1 MRLTK
6 SKILDL
12 YLGLDKNIEKFV
24 QQIIALG
31 VLKIGHGSYKLVY
44 SKNKLSYVVKV
55 ANSLN
60 DEFARLPSKLKNF
73 YIKPYYIDENI
84 VIQQRADTKQA
95 SKALKAIKR
104 KLGEDSCHNY
114 DIYKQNCGMLNGKPV
129 VFDFAEVFS
138 SQSFKPSRPTP
149 TKAQLKSTHFFSES
163 MNKKK

>member
-1 MRLTK
+1 MRQTK
-6 SKILDL
+6 SKILNL

-31 VLKIGHGSYKLVY
+31 FLKIGDGSYKLVY

-84 VIQQRADTKQA
+84 VIQQRANTKQA
-95 SKALKAIKR
+95 SKAYKAIR
-104 KLGEDSCHNY
+104 NQLGSELCQDY
-114 DIYKQNCGMLNGKPV
+114 DIYKQNCGMLDGKPV
-129 VFDFAEVFS
+129 VFDFAEI
-138 SQSFKPSRPTP
+138 
-149 TKAQLKSTHFFSES
+149 
-163 MNKKK
+163 